1 MVTEWYRKQRDDCSA
16 CFSFL
21 LGLGPQHMRCCH
33 LCRGLLPSFK
43 PPWTHSLPT
52 SPEVSVP
59 GGFKSCQVDHWDCHI
74 CYVTN
79 YGLEC
84 GSLLSLFLFFTY
96 FSYFFSFFFLMTK
109 NYCWSWHTVFYSSK
123 LISRSITLPFYKIRL
138 IWRQEYGVQTVHS
151 DACWLFA
158 NLLAKDLFN
167 CFPST
172 VHEFEILRNF
182 FSDMFTVWIFL
193 FIWKR
198 VILQI

>member
-1 MVTEWYRKQRDDCSA
+1 MRRKVIFIYRAVSYFPHCLDRIPSKNYVAKVEFGLAHGYRVIQFTLGECEVAGHIVSSLRKQRDDCSP

-21 LGLGPQHMRCCH
+21 FGMGPQHMRCCH

-59 GGFKSCQVDHWDCHI
+59 GGFKSCQFDHWDCHI

-96 FSYFFSFFFLMTK
+96 FSYFFFL
-109 NYCWSWHTVFYSSK
+109 
-123 LISRSITLPFYKIRL
+123 
-138 IWRQEYGVQTVHS
+138 
-151 DACWLFA
+151 
-158 NLLAKDLFN
+158 LFN
-167 CFPST
+167 DKELLLKLAYC
-172 VHEFEILRNF
+172 ILF
-182 FSDMFTVWIFL
+182 FQVDLQIYHFA
-193 FIWKR
+193 
-198 VILQI
+198 ILQN